1 MLQTLSVILLLCT
14 SALSS
19 ASCRGESQEHLTIP
33 PGLKYELG
41 EPVLVGQA
49 ATGQQ
54 SDTTAE
60 RVRPRLADQEPIE
73 ADGGVNSDAAVR
85 RRCAGVRGT
94 WCGEFFRQ
102 AQVATK
108 PVPRGSTECPGA
120 CSGWG
125 NCNHDTGRCACPA
138 GRGGPDCGQEV
149 KRPCTHRYRRPDEHN
164 LSLPM
169 GHINPDGSDIDVRK
183 PGWVASRCFGHCW
196 DDVAA
201 CFCGEDS
208 KFRRI
213 PAPPGSPPW
222 TPPLQW
228 GRPLAD
234 GCQPSKVDRDGQLT
248 FVARVGGTTKYEN
261 IYGPEG
267 WCNKVEA
274 ETRCCHLEMAWPCD
288 GSTPMETTCANQ
300 CGGHG
305 DCFFGF
311 CRCHPDWYGQDCSR
325 KKAGSDME
333 PGMHEQGQGRPWL
346 AAATV
351 TPPAALPV
359 PALPTRPRPLI
370 YVYDV
375 PPDFTFR
382 MLQYRLIPHVCTWRR
397 WFDYNVTD
405 TVPWTY
411 GVETLLH
418 EVMLQSEHRTF
429 DPEEA
434 DFFYGKRGRAVP
446 MYITCYF
453 WPIMGWADSPWWHAP
468 FAGERACGRARA
480 GREGVRVMDGVHAVF
495 ESILDWD
502 AFSLRIRESALEAV
516 PQILEAVTPER
527 LARMQRQLARVWH
540 RCVPEWF
547 AYTSHPLL
555 RARIDE
561 RYRIQGGRLAGS
573 GIQVP
578 PEHPFRPLPRFPSWN
593 DDAFGTIMQW
603 LYHRIAD
610 TR

>member
-1 MLQTLSVILLLCT
+1 MSYQDLPSCNPQGDAAGEDPLLRRAAYGAARRLH
-14 SALSS
+14 
-19 ASCRGESQEHLTIP
+19 ELTIP
-33 PGLKYELG
+33 FGLKYELG
-41 EPVLVGQA
+41 EPVLVGRA
-49 ATGQQ
+49 ATGRTSKGQQ
-54 SDTTAE
+54 SNTTAE

-94 WCGEFFRQ
+94 WCGEFLRQ

-125 NCNHDTGRCACPA
+125 NCNHDTGRCECPA

-196 DDVAA
+196 DDVAT

-234 GCQPSKVDRDGQLT
+234 GCQPNRDRDGQRT
-248 FVARVGGTTKYEN
+248 FSARMHGMTEYGH

-267 WCNKVEA
+267 WCNKVQA

-325 KKAGSDME
+325 KNAGSDME
-333 PGMHEQGQGRPWL
+333 PDTH
-346 AAATV
+346 TS
-351 TPPAALPV
+351 TH
-359 PALPTRPRPLI
+359 T
-370 YVYDV
+370 DV
-375 PPDFTFR
+375 C
-382 MLQYRLIPHVCTWRR
+382 LWRR
-397 WFDYNVTD
+397 WFEHNATD
-405 TVPWTY
+405 TLPWTY

-418 EVMLQSEHRTF
+418 ELMLQSEHRTL

-434 DFFYGKRGRAVP
+434 DFFYGKRGR
-446 MYITCYF
+446 
-453 WPIMGWADSPWWHAP
+453 
-468 FAGERACGRARA
+468 
-480 GREGVRVMDGVHAVF
+480 
-495 ESILDWD
+495 
-502 AFSLRIRESALEAV
+502 
-516 PQILEAVTPER
+516 
-527 LARMQRQLARVWH
+527 
-540 RCVPEWF
+540 
-547 AYTSHPLL
+547 
-555 RARIDE
+555 
-561 RYRIQGGRLAGS
+561 GGRLSA
-573 GIQVP
+573 
-578 PEHPFRPLPRFPSWN
+578 
-593 DDAFGTIMQW
+593 A
-603 LYHRIAD
+603 
-610 TR
+610 